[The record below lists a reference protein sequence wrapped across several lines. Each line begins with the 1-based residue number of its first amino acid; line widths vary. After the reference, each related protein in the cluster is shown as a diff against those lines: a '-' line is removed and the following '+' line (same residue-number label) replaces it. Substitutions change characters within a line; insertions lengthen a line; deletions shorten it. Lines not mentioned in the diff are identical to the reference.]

1 MCCLCSLYY
10 NYLQN
15 NLYPTEEMEKCNKKA
30 KREVITLLII
40 IIIFLCR
47 EAKQRIT
54 RARYRRLILCQRF
67 YSA

>member
-1 MCCLCSLYY
+1 MYCLCSLYY

-15 NLYPTEEMEKCNKKA
+15 NLYPTEEIKKCNKKA
-30 KREVITLLII
+30 KREVITLL